1 LQIKLRDWE
10 EYYNKH
16 RPHSALQGK
25 TPWEKY
31 KELENTIP
39 CLSEIQKNY
48 ISSKETFVMQ
58 NYKHNQELNSLQKYK
73 TS

>member
-1 LQIKLRDWE
+1 MH
-10 EYYNKH
+10 Y
-16 RPHSALQGK
+16 

-31 KELENTIP
+31 KELEKTIP

-58 NYKHNQELNSLQKYK
+58 NYKHNQELKSLQKYK